1 MTNKKRNRKNK
12 KKDASSSSSSS
23 SSATAAISTTAT
35 ARANRRIMD
44 GERKPLK
51 IYVDKEFPDST
62 YVVRGERFLGRGQTS
77 TAFDVF
83 KEGTESGCVASLC
96 YYAVLMAGAHTAD
109 LHLSLPWALEGALR
123 GHCGC
128 ISLLKNDIYKIFYQV
143 TTLDPPIAL
152 WAYWAKT
159 HDSLL
164 NKRETRKTIK
174 EVRVLLAGRCYIC
187 KTIDSEE
194 DVTLRKCDDCKMYHY
209 CSVECQLTHWKEG
222 EHRNE
227 CKHLQIL
234 NKYHKPYAKRIRE
247 ATIHGDKQIPALERL
262 RNRLGLTRKKE
273 EYQHLLVPM
282 KDLPRN
288 AINGSP
294 NRPDDYCIAR
304 NDGTVHI
311 GSTPAVI

>member
-35 ARANRRIMD
+35 ARANGRIMD
-44 GERKPLK
+44 REGEPLDL
-51 IYVDKEFPDST
+51 YSDKAFPYSL
-62 YVVRGERFLGRGQTS
+62 FLGRGQTS

-83 KEGTESGCVASLC
+83 
-96 YYAVLMAGAHTAD
+96 VLMTGAHKTN

-128 ISLLKNDIYKIFYQV
+128 IRLLNNDIYNFTYQV
-143 TTLDPPIAL
+143 TSLHNSPIAL
-152 WAYWAKT
+152 RAYWAKT

-164 NKRETRKTIK
+164 NERDLKKNIK
-174 EVRVLLAGRCYIC
+174 AMRVYLADRCC
-187 KTIDSEE
+187 TCFKVDLEE
-194 DVTLRKCDDCKMYHY
+194 GITVRKCDNC
-209 CSVECQLTHWKEG
+209 T
-222 EHRNE
+222 
-227 CKHLQIL
+227 
-234 NKYHKPYAKRIRE
+234 IR
-247 ATIHGDKQIPALERL
+247 GDKQIPALERL

-282 KDLPRN
+282 KDLPRK

-294 NRPDDYCIAR
+294 NRPHAYCIAR

>member
-1 MTNKKRNRKNK
+1 
-12 KKDASSSSSSS
+12 
-23 SSATAAISTTAT
+23 
-35 ARANRRIMD
+35 MD
-44 GERKPLK
+44 GERKPQK
-51 IYVDKEFPDST
+51 IYVDKAFPDST
-62 YVVRGERFLGRGQTS
+62 YAVRGERFLGRGQTS

-83 KEGTESGCVASLC
+83 KEGTESGCVASLS
-96 YYAVLMAGAHTAD
+96 YYAALMAGAHKAD

-128 ISLLKNDIYKIFYQV
+128 IYLLFNDIYQCIG
-143 TTLDPPIAL
+143 LSI
-152 WAYWAKT
+152 YWAKI

-164 NKRETRKTIK
+164 NVKNNGKDIK
-174 EVRVLLAGRCYIC
+174 GMRVYLAGLCCIC
-187 KTIDSEE
+187 RTIHSEE
-194 DVTLRKCDDCKMYHY
+194 DVTLRKCDNFKMYHY
-209 CSVECQLTHWKEG
+209 CSVECQLAHWKEG

-234 NKYHKPYAKRIRE
+234 NKYHKPYAKQIRE
-247 ATIHGDKQIPALERL
+247 AAIRGDRQIPALERL

-288 AINGSP
+288 AINGRP
-294 NRPDDYCIAR
+294 NRPDDYCVAR